1 MQLEI
6 YFNHQCAWDILSPPI
21 LIGLR
26 DMIKNLDFTIE
37 RGSGPLLREQ
47 IMPMLHVSGWSGEF
61 LFHPESK
68 SSITALRESCGMC
81 MQTGNMSR
89 FYADL
94 IKLEYLYIN
103 EVIDGGIYIVPTK
116 KAAKIMGSNIANFER
131 LTQELS
137 LFKQVISIPLVV
149 FGIE

>member
-6 YFNHQCAWDILSPPI
+6 YFNHQCAWDTLPPPV

-26 DMIKNLDFTIE
+26 DMIKNLDFEVE
-37 RGSGPLLREQ
+37 RGSGPLLREHM
-47 IMPMLHVSGWSGEF
+47 MPMLRGSGWSGEL
-61 LFHPESK
+61 LFHSESK
-68 SSITALRESCGMC
+68 LSITAMRESCGMC

-103 EVIDGGIYIVPTK
+103 EVIDGGLYIALHQK
-116 KAAKIMGSNIANFER
+116 SSQNYGF
-131 LTQELS
+131 QYCQ
-137 LFKQVISIPLVV
+137 F
-149 FGIE
+149 